1 MTGFRSSLLAI
12 LTLAGLAGAAHA
24 EAPGAEAPCAAR
36 ITAPPPAE
44 AETVTC
50 GEGAISRFFLISP
63 TLSALSPEQRAAV
76 IAQPLHYAFAY
87 MTADAVNRLH
97 AGFGDK
103 AVASIAYTAVLVA
116 TGAKGAQI
124 PHGIFTIRLD
134 RAAAARI
141 DWKKMQPNEIFH
153 LAPSH
158 LSSWLLA
165 GLKAEGAG

>member
-1 MTGFRSSLLAI
+1 MTGFRSWLLAI
-12 LTLAGLAGAAHA
+12 LALAGLIGAAHA
-24 EAPGAEAPCAAR
+24 EAPCAAK

-103 AVASIAYTAVLVA
+103 AVAAIAYTAVLVTA
-116 TGAKGAQI
+116 GAKGAEI
-124 PHGIFTIRLD
+124 PHEIFTIRLD
-134 RAAAARI
+134 RAAAAKI
-141 DWKKMQPNEIFH
+141 DWKRMQPNEIFH

-158 LSSWLLA
+158 LSAWLLA
-165 GLKAEGAG
+165 GLKAEGAGG